1 MVFGAVFNM
10 NGEGI
15 LLNFLIISSQKER
28 PCWVWSL
35 GVLDLSCPHF
45 DLKTLLFLGTANFVG
60 RFSVT
65 VPKPLIRPEEF
76 ASTKILGSHKKWLP
90 LSAMSSFVRSGHPVI
105 PYWESVCLMDWWP
118 NHHDVAFHGIF
129 RRHDNKIWVFICG
142 IPYLYLVG
150 GWGIP
155 TPLKND
161 GVRQIGSSSQLL
173 GKIKFMFQT
182 TNQL

>member
-118 NHHDVAFHGIF
+118 NHHDMWLFMASFDGMTIKF
-129 RRHDNKIWVFICG
+129 G
-142 IPYLYLVG
+142 YLYVVYHIYIWLVVEVYLPLWKTMEFVRLDHHPNY
-150 GWGIP
+150 WG
-155 TPLKND
+155 K
-161 GVRQIGSSSQLL
+161 
-173 GKIKFMFQT
+173 
-182 TNQL
+182 